1 MRWLGYVSMAT
12 ILLVVA
18 SPVWGEDQEKGGAP
32 AASATSGDVMNVTT
46 AQQRAEWLKTLA
58 AIAEEQA
65 KPQPDAAK
73 IAELQGKLLRLRQAG
88 PAPGWAPAT
97 GSQAPRPVPGVCP
110 WGGPG
115 LGMGMGRGPGFAA
128 GMGYGRGPGRGGPRG
143 AGFRSGYPM
152 GPAGYGAGPAF
163 VDRNRNGICDYY
175 EFRWGQ

>member
-1 MRWLGYVSMAT
+1 MRWFGYVST
-12 ILLVVA
+12 VIILIVA
-18 SPVWGEDQEKGGAP
+18 LAPVWAEDQAKSGGP
-32 AASATSGDVMNVTT
+32 TASAPSSEVANVSP
-46 AQQRAEWLKTLA
+46 AQQRAEWFKTLA

-65 KPQPDAAK
+65 KPQPDANK
-73 IAELQGKLLRLRQAG
+73 IAELQGKLLQLRQAG
-88 PAPGWAPAT
+88 LAPGWTPA
-97 GSQAPRPVPGVCP
+97 SNLQPSRSVPSVCP

-115 LGMGMGRGPGFAA
+115 LGMGMGRGPGYAA
-128 GMGYGRGPGRGGPRG
+128 GMGFGRGPGRGGPRG